1 VYEALIYER
10 WQVYSNLATPPQM
23 PHSPAAAAAVA
34 MQPLSLFVP
43 AAGAHGARAAAVLLV
58 KVLTGVAKGA
68 RVSTSIAHLFGC
80 GLKEAGIRV
89 APASPLSKRGGR
101 CIYRDIAAAQVAWRV
116 VLQTAARMLT
126 YADYA
131 DYAHVC

>member
-1 VYEALIYER
+1 MYEALIYER
-10 WQVYSNLATPPQM
+10 WQVYSNLATQPQM

-34 MQPLSLFVP
+34 MQPLTLFVP

-68 RVSTSIAHLFGC
+68 RVSTSIAHMFGC

-101 CIYRDIAAAQVAWRV
+101 CI
-116 VLQTAARMLT
+116 
-126 YADYA
+126 
-131 DYAHVC
+131 